1 MKKGTKWDDI
11 GFVISSNYRKKVL
24 KALDTEKQPS
34 ELSKELN
41 INKTHISRT
50 LNELESKG
58 MIKCLNPNLKKGKLY
73 VISDYGKEILKEVK
87 KR

>member
-1 MKKGTKWDDI
+1 MKKGTNWDDI

-50 LNELESKG
+50 LNELESKE

-73 VISDYGKEILKEVK
+73 VISDYGRKILKE
-87 KR
+87 RG

>member
-1 MKKGTKWDDI
+1 MKKGTNWDDI

-24 KALDTEKQPS
+24 KALGTEKQPS

-50 LNELESKG
+50 LNELDAKG

-73 VISDYGKEILKEVK
+73 VISDYGRKILNERKE
-87 KR
+87 